1 VPKRS
6 QNLASLSVE
15 ALLKL
20 RDDIGRVLSSKA
32 DELKGQLARLGDWGS
47 SDRKAGGRKVG
58 RRSMKGRKVAP
69 KYRGPNGETWA
80 GRGARPRWMTEQ
92 MKQGKKPDDFLIGK
106 PGRAAAAR
114 KKSTAKKS
122 RKRKAA

>member
-1 VPKRS
+1 
-6 QNLASLSVE
+6 
-15 ALLKL
+15 
-20 RDDIGRVLSSKA
+20 
-32 DELKGQLARLGDWGS
+32 
-47 SDRKAGGRKVG
+47 
-58 RRSMKGRKVAP
+58 MKGRKVAP

-106 PGRAAAAR
+106 PGRAAAVR
-114 KKSTAKKS
+114 KKSAAKRS

>member
-1 VPKRS
+1 MPKQSR
-6 QNLASLSVE
+6 NLASLSVD

-20 RDDIGRVLSSKA
+20 RDDIGRVLNDKA
-32 DELKGQLARLGDWGS
+32 EELKGQLARLGDWS
-47 SDRKAGGRKVG
+47 SSGRAATARKAARS
-58 RRSMKGRKVAP
+58 SMKGRKVAP

-80 GRGARPRWMTEQ
+80 GRGARPRWLQEA
-92 MKQGKKPDDFLIGK
+92 MKQGKKPEDFLIGK

-114 KKSTAKKS
+114 KRSAAKKS

>member
-20 RDDIGRVLSSKA
+20 RDDIGRVLSQKA
-32 DELKGQLARLGDWGS
+32 DDLKGQLARLGDWGS
-47 SDRKAGGRKVG
+47 SGRKTAGRKVG

-92 MKQGKKPDDFLIGK
+92 VKQGKKPDDFLIAK

-114 KKSTAKKS
+114 KKSTAKRS

>member
-1 VPKRS
+1 MPKRS

-20 RDDIGRVLSSKA
+20 RDDVGRVLSQKA
-32 DELKGQLARLGDWGS
+32 DDLKGQLARLGDWGS
-47 SDRKAGGRKVG
+47 SGRKTAGRKVG
-58 RRSMKGRKVAP
+58 RSSMKGRKVAP

-92 MKQGKKPDDFLIGK
+92 MKRGKKPDDFLIGK
-106 PGRAAAAR
+106 PGRAAAVR
-114 KKSTAKKS
+114 KKSAARRS